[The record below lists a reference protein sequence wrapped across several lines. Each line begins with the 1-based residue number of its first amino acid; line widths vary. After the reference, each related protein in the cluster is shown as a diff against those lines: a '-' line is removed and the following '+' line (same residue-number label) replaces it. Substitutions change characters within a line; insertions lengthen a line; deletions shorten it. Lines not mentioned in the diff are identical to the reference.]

1 MATKQYHST
10 SPGRR
15 GMSTVDYS
23 HLDKVKPLSSLT
35 VSLKKNAGRNN
46 QGRITVRHKGGG
58 SRQKYR
64 VIDWKRD
71 KRDIV
76 GTVETIEYDP
86 NRTAFIALIL
96 YSDGERR
103 YIIAPD
109 HLKKGMKIIAS
120 EKADVKVGNSMPLK
134 SIPFG
139 VDIHNIELKPGGGSK
154 MVRSAGARCQ
164 LVGRVDGWAQLKMPS
179 GEMRRV
185 QEDCMATVGVVSN
198 VDQINVSI
206 GKAGR
211 SRWLG
216 IRPTVRGVAMNPIDH
231 PHGGGEGKT
240 SGGRHPVSPWA
251 QPTKGYKTRKN
262 KRTDKDIIR
271 RSAKRREARVK

>member
-1 MATKQYHST
+1 MATKQYHPT

-15 GMSTVDYS
+15 GMSVADYS
-23 HLDKVKPLSSLT
+23 QLDAVQPLSSLT
-35 VSLKKNAGRNN
+35 VSLKKHSGRNN
-46 QGRITVRHKGGG
+46 QGRITCRHKGGAQ
-58 SRQKYR
+58 RRKYR
-64 VIDWKRD
+64 LIDWKRD
-71 KRDIV
+71 KRDVV
-76 GTVETIEYDP
+76 GVVETLEYDP
-86 NRTAFIALIL
+86 NRTAFIALVL
-96 YSDGERR
+96 YKDGERR
-103 YIIAPD
+103 YILAPD
-109 HLKKGMKIIAS
+109 KLEKGMEVVAAD
-120 EKADVKVGNSMPLK
+120 KADVKVGNSMPLK

-139 VDIHNIELKPGGGSK
+139 VDIHNVELRPGGGAK
-154 MVRSAGARCQ
+154 MVRSAGGRCQ

-185 QEDCMATVGVVSN
+185 QEDCMATIGVVSN
-198 VDQINVSI
+198 LDHSNVSI

-211 SRWLG
+211 ARWMG
-216 IRPTVRGVAMNPIDH
+216 IRPTIRGVAMNPIDH

-271 RSAKRREARVK
+271 RAAKRRESRVK

>member
-23 HLDKVKPLSSLT
+23 HLDKVKPQSSLT

-64 VIDWKRD
+64 IIDWKRD

-76 GTVETIEYDP
+76 GTVETVEYDP

-96 YSDGERR
+96 YADGERR
-103 YIIAPD
+103 YIVAPD
-109 HLKKGMKIIAS
+109 QLQKGMKIVAS
-120 EKADVKVGNSMPLK
+120 EKADVKVGNAMPLK

-139 VDIHNIELKPGGGSK
+139 VDIHNVELKPGGGSK

-185 QEDCMATVGVVSN
+185 QEECMATVGVVSN
-198 VDQINVSI
+198 VDQINVAI

-211 SRWLG
+211 SRWMG

-271 RSAKRREARVK
+271 RAAKRRESRVK